1 MKISVNQILFMCLIA
16 VLVALVVVLAIMA
29 KHVLELVKKSK
40 GLVNHGN
47 KAVDD
52 IQKRAGVISDK
63 LSTAVDNIAE
73 ETSPTVK
80 TLGAVATG
88 LAAVNS
94 VGIVGKLISLGGLAS
109 ILSDNKEA
117 AKAKRTTKE
126 SKKAVKQLKKQ
137 ARYEKKLIKQNAKI
151 AKIKKT
157 TGEL

>member
-1 MKISVNQILFMCLIA
+1 MTLSVNQILFICLIA
-16 VLVALVVVLAIMA
+16 VLIALVVVLAIMA

-52 IQKRAGVISDK
+52 IQQRAGIISDK

-73 ETSPTVK
+73 EASPAVK

-109 ILSDNKEA
+109 VLSEDKEA
-117 AKAKRTTKE
+117 GKAKRTVKL

-137 ARYEKKLIKQNAKI
+137 ARVEKKLMKQSAKM
-151 AKIKKT
+151 AKLQET
-157 TGEL
+157 TGDN